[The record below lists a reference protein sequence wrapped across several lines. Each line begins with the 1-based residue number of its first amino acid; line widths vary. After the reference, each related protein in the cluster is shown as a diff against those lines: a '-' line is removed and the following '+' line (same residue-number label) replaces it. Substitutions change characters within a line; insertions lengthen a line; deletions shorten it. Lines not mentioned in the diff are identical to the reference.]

1 LVSERLAYRKHPP
14 DPFFRPGSTD
24 PLTRHRHRQARHRHR
39 RTDGVTDL
47 QTESYTEGEASEGSS
62 SRMSEKKSTA
72 QHVTVHRIY
81 DEAQKS
87 DGTRIL
93 VDRVWPRGVSKDKAE
108 LDDRIKAVAPSSEL
122 RKWYSHDP
130 EKYEEFSRRYSK
142 ELQDDNHAD
151 ALDKWF
157 KAVAPSSELRKW
169 YSHDPEKFDEFSRRY
184 RKELE
189 DDDAAEALD
198 ELRDYAKKGT
208 LTLLTASKRDDI
220 SQATVLA
227 EILNGSDT

>member
-1 LVSERLAYRKHPP
+1 MTQLT
-14 DPFFRPGSTD
+14 DFRPTGIPKT
-24 PLTRHRHRQARHRHR
+24 PARSMLSPR
-39 RTDGVTDL
+39 RTCPVTRNSHEHSRPRQSHRTTNGVTDL
-47 QTESYTEGEASEGSS
+47 KTESYTEGEASEGSS

-72 QHVTVHRIY
+72 RHVTVRRIY

-108 LDDRIKAVAPSSEL
+108 LDD
-122 RKWYSHDP
+122 
-130 EKYEEFSRRYSK
+130 
-142 ELQDDNHAD
+142 
-151 ALDKWF
+151 WF

-169 YSHDPEKFDEFSRRY
+169 YSHDPEKFDELSRRY

-189 DDDAAEALD
+189 GDDAAEALD

-227 EILNGSDT
+227 EILNGSDTKSGTKTSTDTEKTGKSKDSESDDDR

>member
-1 LVSERLAYRKHPP
+1 
-14 DPFFRPGSTD
+14 RPGSTD

-47 QTESYTEGEASEGSS
+47 QTEAYTEGKASEGSS

-72 QHVTVHRIY
+72 RHVTVRRIY

-108 LDDRIKAVAPSSEL
+108 LDD
-122 RKWYSHDP
+122 
-130 EKYEEFSRRYSK
+130 
-142 ELQDDNHAD
+142 
-151 ALDKWF
+151 WF
-157 KAVAPSSELRKW
+157 KAVAPSSELRQW
-169 YSHDPEKFDEFSRRY
+169 YSHDPAKFDEFSRRY
-184 RKELE
+184 RKQLE

-198 ELRDYAKKGT
+198 ELRDYATKGT
-208 LTLLTASKRDDI
+208 LTLLPASKRDDI
-220 SQATVLA
+220 RHAPALRQ
-227 EILNGSDT
+227 

>member
-1 LVSERLAYRKHPP
+1 
-14 DPFFRPGSTD
+14 
-24 PLTRHRHRQARHRHR
+24 
-39 RTDGVTDL
+39 
-47 QTESYTEGEASEGSS
+47 
-62 SRMSEKKSTA
+62 MSEKKSTA
-72 QHVTVHRIY
+72 RHVTVRRIY

-108 LDDRIKAVAPSSEL
+108 LDD
-122 RKWYSHDP
+122 
-130 EKYEEFSRRYSK
+130 
-142 ELQDDNHAD
+142 
-151 ALDKWF
+151 WF

-198 ELRDYAKKGT
+198 ELRGYAKKGT

-227 EILNGSDT
+227 EILNGSDTKSGTKTSTDTEKTGKSKDSESEDDR